1 MVSNRDNLEPIDPST
16 ARELFLDHK
25 ATDCTKATVRNHRY
39 RTKYLIKWCAQE
51 GIENLNE
58 LTGRD
63 IQRFRLWRKNEFDL
77 QATTLRNQM
86 STLRVFLKWAG
97 SIEAVPEDLY
107 NKVMV
112 PRIGREERRRD
123 ETLYTETAQEL
134 IDYLA
139 RYYYASIQHIVIATL
154 WETGMRIGAAVS
166 LDLCDVDIDKE
177 ALRLVHRPTQG
188 TTLKNGQSGERPVA
202 IRPTLVELLEEHIDQ
217 FRYDVIDEYDREPLF
232 TTKTG
237 RMQRA
242 TLRRLVYQTT
252 APCFRGAPCPDCT
265 GDSEQKCPEAVSP
278 HAIRRGAITHFLTND
293 VPIEIVGDRVNVSRD
308 VLEHHYDKRSEVVK
322 LEQRRSYLDNL

>member
-1 MVSNRDNLEPIDPST
+1 MVSNRDDLEPIDPST

-25 ATDCTKATVRNHRY
+25 ATDCTQATVRNHRY

-51 GIENLNE
+51 GIENLND

-63 IQRFRLWRKNEFDL
+63 IQRFRLWRTNEFDL

-112 PRIGREERRRD
+112 PRVGHEERRRD

-134 IDYLA
+134 LHYLA
-139 RYYYASIQHIVIATL
+139 RYYYASIQHVVIATL
-154 WETGMRIGAAVS
+154 WETGMRIGAAIS
-166 LDLCDVDIDKE
+166 LDRCDVDVDKE
-177 ALRLVHRPTQG
+177 ALRLVHRPTKG
-188 TTLKNGQSGERPVA
+188 TTLKNGTSGERLVA
-202 IRPTLVELLEEHIDQ
+202 IRPALAELLDEHIDQ
-217 FRYDVIDEYDREPLF
+217 FRHEVTDEYDREPLF
-232 TTKTG
+232 TTKNG
-237 RMQRA
+237 RMQRT

-252 APCFRGAPCPDCT
+252 APCFRDAPCPDCT
-265 GDSEQKCPEAVSP
+265 SDSEQKCPKAVSP

-293 VPIEIVGDRVNVSRD
+293 VPVEIVGDRMNVSRD
-308 VLEHHYDKRSEVVK
+308 VLEQHYDKRSEVVK
-322 LEQRRSYLDNL
+322 LEQRRNYLDNL